1 MTLAAALQ
9 HQREQGIRKGPDCR
23 VCVIVRMLSGPDQQA
38 LADAMADPRLTT
50 SAITR
55 ALKSEGHE
63 VSQTSVGRHRKG
75 ECNRR

>member
-23 VCVIVRMLSGPDQQA
+23 VCVIVRLLDKDDAVA
-38 LADAMADPRLTT
+38 LNEAMADPKMTT

-55 ALKSEGHE
+55 ALKAEGHE